1 MKLTIY
7 ALNAELVEANKM
19 LVENQTLFS
28 LGSHFSKLKSINK
41 QPSSLSTDRF
51 YAMAKAVIMKASPE
65 AISLGGG
72 LIVGGL
78 LESLGINENKM
89 ISAIPN

>member
-78 LESLGINENKM
+78 LESLGINDNKM
-89 ISAIPN
+89 ISGIPN